1 MAFAAFIILTFVFAI
16 VSIALILIILV
27 QRPQG
32 GGLATAFGGAGGGND
47 TAFGGRTGDA
57 LTVATVAGF
66 FVYLAVAIGLNI
78 ADSPAIAS
86 ATGPA
91 EVGGAGETPATDE
104 GTSGAT
110 PVAETPA
117 ATPVQAPPAAA
128 GTEAPAVTPPAETP
142 AVTPPTGTPA
152 SEAPPATNP
161 PANPPSGTGGSN

>member
-86 ATGPA
+86 ATAPA
-91 EVGGAGETPATDE
+91 EVGDAGTTDAPAEGTGAVAPVPDASVTPQVTPAVPEPTPATPE
-104 GTSGAT
+104 ATLANPEAT
-110 PVAETPA
+110 PAN
-117 ATPVQAPPAAA
+117 A
-128 GTEAPAVTPPAETP
+128 GS
-142 AVTPPTGTPA
+142 TPPTTPPTTP
-152 SEAPPATNP
+152 PPA
-161 PANPPSGTGGSN
+161 GGSN

>member
-86 ATGPA
+86 ATAPA
-91 EVGGAGETPATDE
+91 EVGDVGTTDAPAEGTGAVAPVPDASVTPATPE
-104 GTSGAT
+104 
-110 PVAETPA
+110 PTPA
-117 ATPVQAPPAAA
+117 ATP
-128 GTEAPAVTPPAETP
+128 EATP
-142 AVTPPTGTPA
+142 ANPEATPANPEATPANAGSTPPTTPPTTP
-152 SEAPPATNP
+152 PPA
-161 PANPPSGTGGSN
+161 GGSN

>member
-66 FVYLAVAIGLNI
+66 FVYPRCCDRLEHRRL
-78 ADSPAIAS
+78 
-86 ATGPA
+86 TGHR
-91 EVGGAGETPATDE
+91 ERFGAR
-104 GTSGAT
+104 
-110 PVAETPA
+110 
-117 ATPVQAPPAAA
+117 
-128 GTEAPAVTPPAETP
+128 
-142 AVTPPTGTPA
+142 
-152 SEAPPATNP
+152 
-161 PANPPSGTGGSN
+161 

>member
-86 ATGPA
+86 ASAPA
-91 EVGGAGETPATDE
+91 EVGGSEEPAATDE
-104 GTSGAT
+104 GMGGAT

-117 ATPVQAPPAAA
+117 PAAA
-128 GTEAPAVTPPAETP
+128 PATDAPVVTPPAETP
-142 AVTPPTGTPA
+142 AETPAASPPTGTPA
-152 SEAPPATNP
+152 SDAPPTNP
-161 PANPPSGTGGSN
+161 PAGSGGTN

>member
-86 ATGPA
+86 ATAPA
-91 EVGGAGETPATDE
+91 EVGDAGTTDAPAEGTGAVAPVPDASVTPATPE
-104 GTSGAT
+104 PTPAT
-110 PVAETPA
+110 PEATPA
-117 ATPVQAPPAAA
+117 NPEATPANA
-128 GTEAPAVTPPAETP
+128 GS
-142 AVTPPTGTPA
+142 TPPTTPPTTP
-152 SEAPPATNP
+152 PPA
-161 PANPPSGTGGSN
+161 GGSN

>member
-86 ATGPA
+86 ATAPA
-91 EVGGAGETPATDE
+91 EVGDAGTTDAPAE
-104 GTSGAT
+104 
-110 PVAETPA
+110 
-117 ATPVQAPPAAA
+117 
-128 GTEAPAVTPPAETP
+128 GTEATLANPEATP
-142 AVTPPTGTPA
+142 ANAGSTPPTTPPTTP
-152 SEAPPATNP
+152 PPA
-161 PANPPSGTGGSN
+161 GGSN

>member
-86 ATGPA
+86 ATAPA
-91 EVGGAGETPATDE
+91 EVGDVGTTDAPAEGTGAVAPVPDASVTPATPE
-104 GTSGAT
+104 PTPAT
-110 PVAETPA
+110 PEATPA
-117 ATPVQAPPAAA
+117 NPEATPANA
-128 GTEAPAVTPPAETP
+128 GS
-142 AVTPPTGTPA
+142 TPPTTPPTTP
-152 SEAPPATNP
+152 PPA
-161 PANPPSGTGGSN
+161 GGSN